1 MLEWPRPARIPAEDE
16 ALRSE
21 IRAFL
26 AEHLPNLPADIRS
39 RSWMGF
45 DADFSR
51 KLGAAGW
58 LGLTLPAEYG
68 GGGRNAFARFVVVEE
83 LLAHGAPV
91 AAHWIADRQSAP
103 LILKFGTEAQRQKYI
118 PAICRGER
126 YFCIGMSEPA
136 SGSDLASVQTRA
148 TRNERGWQLKG
159 RKIWTTMAHQSHDM
173 IALVRTSGG
182 REARREGLSQFIIDL
197 SLPGVTV
204 EPIRDLTGDAHFN
217 EVIFDDVQL
226 AADALI
232 GEEGAGW
239 QQVNAE
245 LAFERSGPER
255 ILSAIMLLET
265 WVNWLRENGHGSA
278 DEELAGRLAARLAML
293 RAFSISVTG
302 RLAEG
307 QSPVIE
313 AALFKDVGTGFEQSL
328 PPLISDALGRR
339 PEQPLPAELERTLAY
354 TAAIAPSYSLRGGTR
369 EILRGMVARG
379 MGLR

>member
-16 ALRSE
+16 ALRHE

-26 AEHLPNLPADIRS
+26 AEHLPDLPPDILS

-58 LGLTLPAEYG
+58 LGLTIPTEYG

-83 LLAHGAPV
+83 LLARGAPV

-103 LILKFGTEAQRQKYI
+103 LILKFGTEAQRQQYI
-118 PAICRGER
+118 PAICRGEL

-148 TRNERGWQLKG
+148 TRNEQGWHLKG
-159 RKIWTTMAHQSHDM
+159 RKIWTTMAHHCHYM
-173 IALVRTSGG
+173 IALVRTSGSP
-182 REARREGLSQFIIDL
+182 EDRREGLSQFIIDL
-197 SLPGVTV
+197 SLPGVKV

-226 AADALI
+226 PADALI

-239 QQVNAE
+239 KQVNAE

-265 WVNWLRENGHGSA
+265 WITWLREHGHDSA
-278 DEELAGRLAARLAML
+278 DEELAGRLSARLAVL
-293 RAFSISVTG
+293 RAFSMGVTG

-307 QSPVIE
+307 ESPVIE
-313 AALFKDVGTGFEQSL
+313 AALFKDVGTSFEQSL